1 MSDVTHVFKCGNIQ
15 VLKTQPKKKKR
26 ESELLKFLLNLC
38 MYNFKTYSEFQMTL
52 RLLIDDTGTED
63 TLTL

>member
-1 MSDVTHVFKCGNIQ
+1 MSLMCLNAEIFKYWKHNQ
-15 VLKTQPKKKKR
+15 KKKKR

-38 MYNFKTYSEFQMTL
+38 MYNFKTYPEFQMTL